1 MHIREVDSSIAT
13 IQAFN
18 SFLIVLHAMDQ
29 KEVGATFRSAAQ
41 FFEGGSKVVA
51 ECCWFGKHEIPGTYV
66 GGSAARVNCFVAI
79 IQLEKRMMKAI
90 SLAGYQPGL
99 QNRAS
104 TRRWLKR
111 LYSSRGSSR
120 RGKLSP
126 WDCGARR

>member
-1 MHIREVDSSIAT
+1 MDVQCAQIYLHEMHIREVDSSIAT

-41 FFEGGSKVVA
+41 FFEGGSKIVA

-79 IQLEKRMMKAI
+79 IQLEKRMMKA
-90 SLAGYQPGL
+90 
-99 QNRAS
+99 NF
-104 TRRWLKR
+104 
-111 LYSSRGSSR
+111 SR
-120 RGKLSP
+120 
-126 WDCGARR
+126 